1 MEANGMAGGEPLQTP
16 PMRGALG
23 EITEG
28 LLQPGKVF
36 AGIMKGSIYAPN
48 RNKGVTATP
57 ANALMEPMAEPKRGP
72 GSIGQDQFFG
82 QPAPQ
87 LQAGIAA
94 PAPASRG
101 PASIVQQGVAQDP
114 TNAMPMYFNQQ
125 DSPRAGVLKTDFTDS
140 LKVEAD
146 AQAPAAEVS
155 AADRTA
161 GSAFLGMG
169 LQMMGDGATAPAFE
183 EQLGGIGM
191 TVAGIAKLAGV
202 GGKWAA
208 PVAVLGA
215 LTNMAGMR
223 KSAKMEGDHKARIFR
238 SYAKALASAGSLYR
252 GR

>member
-1 MEANGMAGGEPLQTP
+1 MQ
-16 PMRGALG
+16 
-23 EITEG
+23 
-28 LLQPGKVF
+28 
-36 AGIMKGSIYAPN
+36 
-48 RNKGVTATP
+48 
-57 ANALMEPMAEPKRGP
+57 PMAEPRRGP
-72 GSIGQDQFFG
+72 GSIGQDQYFD
-82 QPAPQ
+82 QAPQ
-87 LQAGIAA
+87 VQAGIAA

-114 TNAMPMYFNQQ
+114 TNAMPMYYDQNN
-125 DSPRAGVLKTDFTDS
+125 SPKAGVLRNDFTDS

-238 SYAKALASAGSLYR
+238 AYSRALASAGSLYR